1 MTKVTAYCSNFGLS
15 TVRGF
20 HPRATSLGAVSARA
34 GGARPERERRRMP
47 GSSHRRAAIAFDIDG
62 VFKYG
67 REWAEAGLSSL
78 RKASEAKIP
87 YVFVTNG
94 GGGLT
99 EKVYGAH
106 LKEKVLAAGGGSSG
120 DIELPSAERMIL
132 SYTPW
137 ETQLVPGLVDKRVL
151 LVGDP
156 ADKVKD
162 VAATYGLK
170 HAVHYSDY
178 ARAHPSINP
187 FALARESGT
196 SHTAVANTTVV
207 KAAAQPASKDNA
219 EEPFAAILVMCDPYE
234 WYEALQISID
244 VLCSPTPLSLEF
256 DPNAAPMPIHF
267 SNPDFL
273 SKFEHPFPRFAQV
286 RARAARVQ
294 RACSM
299 RRACGVRACGVRA
312 CSLCAA
318 CVQPALSVLHLGSA
332 PRCPGTQAHRCL
344 GTPPPDAR
352 ATTACA
358 LHDGCRAASGGWVPR
373 LHPQTPDAAR
383 RGRACTRRRARNAAC
398 IAACTRRQCTRD
410 HPSGASRA
418 PCCAGRLQG
427 GSHGAVQG

>member
-1 MTKVTAYCSNFGLS
+1 
-15 TVRGF
+15 
-20 HPRATSLGAVSARA
+20 
-34 GGARPERERRRMP
+34 MP

-156 ADKVKD
+156 ADKVRD

-207 KAAAQPASKDNA
+207 KTAAQPASKENA

-286 RARAARVQ
+286 RANVRAARV
-294 RACSM
+294 
-299 RRACGVRACGVRA
+299 RRAACVRAACVQPV

-318 CVQPALSVLHLGSA
+318 CVQPVCSLCA
-332 PRCPGTQAHRCL
+332 
-344 GTPPPDAR
+344 
-352 ATTACA
+352 ACA
-358 LHDGCRAASGGWVPR
+358 QRAASGQR
-373 LHPQTPDAAR
+373 ACS
-383 RGRACTRRRARNAAC
+383 GRACVRRRTPSAAC
-398 IAACTRRQCTRD
+398 VAACTRRQCTRD
-410 HPSGASRA
+410 PPSGASRA

-427 GSHGAVQG
+427 GSHGAVQGAAASAAGAGGGH

>member
-1 MTKVTAYCSNFGLS
+1 
-15 TVRGF
+15 
-20 HPRATSLGAVSARA
+20 
-34 GGARPERERRRMP
+34 MP

-99 EKVYGAH
+99 EEVYGAH

-137 ETQLVPGLVDKRVL
+137 ESQLVPGLVDKRVL

-156 ADKVKD
+156 AEKVKE

-178 ARAHPSINP
+178 AKAHPSINP
-187 FALARESGT
+187 FRVAREAGT

-207 KAAAQPASKDNA
+207 KTAAKPAAKDDA

-256 DPNAAPMPIHF
+256 DPTAAPMPIHF

-286 RARAARVQ
+286 RARVRAACVHVACVQ
-294 RACSM
+294 RACRVRAVCIPCAGRVRQRACSPPAVHTASCSSS
-299 RRACGVRACGVRA
+299 RPCLPRSRSTCSQAPPPTATCSAARGRSRACGVYRG
-312 CSLCAA
+312 CAQK
-318 CVQPALSVLHLGSA
+318 CTDDNVLL
-332 PRCPGTQAHRCL
+332 
-344 GTPPPDAR
+344 
-352 ATTACA
+352 
-358 LHDGCRAASGGWVPR
+358 
-373 LHPQTPDAAR
+373 
-383 RGRACTRRRARNAAC
+383 
-398 IAACTRRQCTRD
+398 
-410 HPSGASRA
+410 
-418 PCCAGRLQG
+418 
-427 GSHGAVQG
+427 